1 MPAAARTT
9 RLLVTGGTGFVGGHL
24 CPRLV
29 AQWPD
34 AERLLLTRAGDPVT
48 REGFAT
54 QALDLTDRAAV
65 EATVAHFRPDT
76 IVHLAAQSSVGTPAG
91 GEETWR
97 INLEATLHLAGA
109 VARHVPSTTFFFVS
123 SAEIYGR
130 AFNAGI
136 ATEDSVPQPMNAYA
150 RSKLAAEMALADT
163 LPATAALIVARA
175 FNHTGP
181 GQDTRFVLPAFAA
194 QIAAIEGG
202 RIAPRLMVGNLEAER
217 DFLDVRDVCD
227 AYLALLCNAEAG
239 CRQTVNVASGTAHRI
254 GDLLA
259 ELRGLSNVAFDI
271 GTDPD
276 RMRPSEIACSFGS
289 NAKLARATGWAPK
302 TPLRT
307 TLRDVLDDQR
317 GRAVARLAS

>member
-1 MPAAARTT
+1 MGAAARTT
-9 RLLVTGGTGFVGGHL
+9 RLLVTGGTGFVGGHF
-24 CPRLV
+24 CPRLR

-34 AERLLLTRAGDPVT
+34 AERLLLTRAGDPVA
-48 REGFAT
+48 REGFTT
-54 QALDLTDRAAV
+54 QALDLTDRASV
-65 EATVAHFRPDT
+65 EATVARFRPDM
-76 IVHLAAQSSVGTPAG
+76 IVHLAAQSSIGTPAG

-97 INLEATLHLAGA
+97 INLEATLNLAGA
-109 VARHVPSTTFFFVS
+109 VARHVPAATFFFVS

-130 AFNAGI
+130 AFNAGT

-150 RSKLAAEMALADT
+150 RSKLAAEMVLADT
-163 LPATAALIVARA
+163 LPTSAALIIARA

-194 QIAAIEGG
+194 QIAAIEAG
-202 RIAPRLMVGNLEAER
+202 RIAPRLMVGNLDAER

-227 AYLALLCNAEAG
+227 AYLALLCNAEVG
-239 CRQTVNVASGTAHRI
+239 CRQTVNVASGAGRRI
-254 GDLLA
+254 GDLLG
-259 ELRGLSNVAFDI
+259 ELQSLSNVAFDI

-276 RMRPSEIACSFGS
+276 RMRPSEIARSVGS
-289 NAKLARATGWAPK
+289 HDRLTQATGWAAK

-317 GRAVARLAS
+317 GRAVSRLAS